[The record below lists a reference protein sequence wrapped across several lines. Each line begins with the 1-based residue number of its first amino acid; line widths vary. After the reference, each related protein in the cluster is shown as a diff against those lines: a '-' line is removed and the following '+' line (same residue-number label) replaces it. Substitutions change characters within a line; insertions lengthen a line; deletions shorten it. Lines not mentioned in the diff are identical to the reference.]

1 MRFYLSLIGLDTV
14 DLMTLVARCM
24 KQIQSGEIAIFVWS
38 HEMKNVNIPYL
49 SFFCIPQNLIQC
61 IETTDLNDAF
71 AKTGRSVINLIVH
84 DLDRYQELTRIGHAN
99 GVTTIRFYQLNAKGE
114 LELCPAPHPAPA
126 AARIQQNPMQQRR
139 TGGDA
144 QPSSRFQIKTEIDN
158 AANTALSVDSD
169 IQTGDCLFS
178 REGKA
183 YRLKQKKLVNRDS
196 VTYET
201 DVNGIWIKVFRKED
215 LTTFKEAKLR
225 KMISIPIEK
234 EGICWPLD
242 IVRDGSGVFRG
253 YLMKEASGL
262 PLLQCMLNAAGIR
275 KTFPNWNKKDLTVL
289 TRTILQKIC
298 FMHEHGILF
307 GCINPAAIRVADENK
322 VYFVDA
328 DRFQIEGYPS
338 VNYNLSF
345 LAPEYLGKKVFL
357 ATLDG
362 ENFAV
367 AELVFMLM
375 MIGQTPYGEG
385 IISNPE
391 ALLQKQE
398 FLYPGQSLNSNT
410 GAGKR
415 YFLPGSSRFMWSHL
429 TPFKQPM
436 YETFQKEEKHNKVG
450 TRLNEAEWL
459 RIVQGFYNQL
469 ERRENQESTAL
480 FPKTYKRMNGDQ
492 KFYPCNY
499 CGVEHPEFF
508 FSRQKHTS
516 WGEKRFPQTAIC
528 NECIYQESKT
538 QEGFTCELCKR
549 TYTYT
554 NEAAIYHQVMRESDE
569 TWSKQKYCEDCKRKV
584 RACAKCRK
592 LFPYYKLRDGLCPD
606 CNRTTVYCARCRKQF
621 EMTISHKDEL
631 QSQGRKIY
639 CSECQDERKSM
650 TSVYCKRCR
659 GWFEITV
666 GQKEYLE
673 EKGMDFLCEGCKRKK
688 NEIYREIR
696 CKDCGRLFSVTYG
709 QMWSYED
716 RGFDQPKRCPD
727 CKNKRRY

>member
-14 DLMTLVARCM
+14 DLMTLVAGCM

-126 AARIQQNPMQQRR
+126 AARIQQNPMQRRR

-144 QPSSRFQIKTEIDN
+144 QPSSCFQIKTEIEN
-158 AANTALSVDSD
+158 AANTALNVDSD
-169 IQTGDCLFS
+169 IQTGNCLLS
-178 REGKA
+178 KEGKA

-262 PLLQCMLNAAGIR
+262 PLLQCVLNAAGIR
-275 KTFPNWNKKDLTVL
+275 KAFPNWNKKNLTVL

-328 DRFQIEGYPS
+328 DRLKAI
-338 VNYNLSF
+338 
-345 LAPEYLGKKVFL
+345 
-357 ATLDG
+357 
-362 ENFAV
+362 
-367 AELVFMLM
+367 
-375 MIGQTPYGEG
+375 
-385 IISNPE
+385 
-391 ALLQKQE
+391 
-398 FLYPGQSLNSNT
+398 
-410 GAGKR
+410 
-415 YFLPGSSRFMWSHL
+415 LP
-429 TPFKQPM
+429 
-436 YETFQKEEKHNKVG
+436 
-450 TRLNEAEWL
+450 
-459 RIVQGFYNQL
+459 
-469 ERRENQESTAL
+469 
-480 FPKTYKRMNGDQ
+480 
-492 KFYPCNY
+492 
-499 CGVEHPEFF
+499 
-508 FSRQKHTS
+508 
-516 WGEKRFPQTAIC
+516 
-528 NECIYQESKT
+528 
-538 QEGFTCELCKR
+538 
-549 TYTYT
+549 
-554 NEAAIYHQVMRESDE
+554 
-569 TWSKQKYCEDCKRKV
+569 
-584 RACAKCRK
+584 
-592 LFPYYKLRDGLCPD
+592 
-606 CNRTTVYCARCRKQF
+606 
-621 EMTISHKDEL
+621 
-631 QSQGRKIY
+631 
-639 CSECQDERKSM
+639 
-650 TSVYCKRCR
+650 
-659 GWFEITV
+659 
-666 GQKEYLE
+666 
-673 EKGMDFLCEGCKRKK
+673 
-688 NEIYREIR
+688 
-696 CKDCGRLFSVTYG
+696 
-709 QMWSYED
+709 
-716 RGFDQPKRCPD
+716 
-727 CKNKRRY
+727 